1 MDALT
6 SLAPW
11 LLAGVVVAPGAL
23 FVVMGLLW
31 LAGGTLSERAIGWL
45 GALMSGAMLLALAA
59 VWWVALAA
67 GWAGLH
73 VDLGHWFAVGAY
85 EFPVRLVADGLSL
98 PLVTLTVLLAGVIGH
113 FSHTYLHREKGFY
126 RFFTLLHLFTC
137 GALVVFTAGSLDLL
151 VAGWE
156 LVGLTS
162 VLLIAFFH
170 ERPEPVEGGLRVFGV
185 YRASDLGLLVAVF
198 LLHHW
203 AGTSMIGDTAPALT
217 AAQAT
222 LVSLLLLLAAAG
234 KSAQVPF
241 SGWLPRAM
249 EGPTPSSAIFYG
261 AISVQL
267 GAYLLLRLQPLL
279 ATSRIATVATVIVGL
294 LTAVH
299 GTLAGRAAADAKTS
313 LAHAA
318 LTQVGLVFVE
328 IGLGFTGFAVLH
340 MTGHALVRTLQFL
353 RAPSML
359 HDHHQMH
366 AAVGGH
372 LTATG
377 GHFERLLPEPVQWW
391 AYRLAV
397 DRSHLDTLID
407 RLVIEPLHALSVWLG
422 RIDEWTSRPPG
433 VPADLRAASYRPPG
447 AATAGGRADLTARLT
462 TREGL
467 DG

>member
-1 MDALT
+1 ML
-6 SLAPW
+6 
-11 LLAGVVVAPGAL
+11 
-23 FVVMGLLW
+23 
-31 LAGGTLSERAIGWL
+31 GWV
-45 GALMSGAMLLALAA
+45 GALMSGAMLTAL
-59 VWWVALAA
+59 VVAGSLLVASDTTRVT
-67 GWAGLH
+67 

-85 EFPVRLVADGLSL
+85 HFPLSLFVDRLSL

-113 FSHTYLHREKGFY
+113 FSHTYLHRERGYY
-126 RFFTLLHLFTC
+126 RFFTLLHLFTF
-137 GALVVFTAGSLDLL
+137 GALLVFTAGSLDLL

-156 LVGLTS
+156 MVGLTS

-170 ERPEPVEGGLRVFGV
+170 ERPEPVEGGIRVFGV
-185 YRASDLGLLVAVF
+185 YRATDLGLLVAVF
-198 LLHHW
+198 LFHHW
-203 AGTSMIGDTAPALT
+203 AGNADLTSGAPLLT
-217 AAQAT
+217 GRQAT
-222 LVSLLLLLAAAG
+222 VVSLLLLLAAAG

-261 AISVQL
+261 AISVHL
-267 GAYLLLRLQPLL
+267 GAYLLLRVQPLL
-279 ATSRIATVATVIVGL
+279 AGSPVAAVVTVVVGA

-318 LTQVGLVFVE
+318 LTQIGIVFIEV
-328 IGLGFTGFAVLH
+328 GLGFTGLAVLH
-340 MTGHALVRTLQFL
+340 MVGHALVRTLQFL

-372 LTATG
+372 LASTG
-377 GHFERLLPEPVQWW
+377 EHFERLLPEPLQWW

-407 RLVIEPLHALSVWLG
+407 RAVIEPLHALSAWLG
-422 RIDEWTSRPPG
+422 RVDEWTDGPP
-433 VPADLRAASYRPPG
+433 VPLHLRRQHRDVVTASSAHDVRMRIQ
-447 AATAGGRADLTARLT
+447 AE
-462 TREGL
+462 EGL
-467 DG
+467 DD